1 MEFVETNNRP
11 YRSGP
16 KWTLIFIGIAI
27 AGFIIQ
33 FITGPGIWQYFA
45 FIPEHAITRPWTFI
59 TTIFL
64 HADINH
70 LFFNMFMLFA
80 FGINLERLL
89 GKNKFLIIFLVSGIL
104 GNIGYWITTGNYSIP
119 AIGASGAV
127 YGLMGTLAILAPFMK
142 FYVWGLVPVPMIVLT
157 ALYAIGD
164 IFGLFTPSNIAH
176 GAHIAGLI
184 AGIAFGI
191 YLRPFFGYRRRNKD
205 IEL

>member
-70 LFFNMFMLFA
+70 LFFNMFMLSVSYTHLTLPT
-80 FGINLERLL
+80 IRL
-89 GKNKFLIIFLVSGIL
+89 V
-104 GNIGYWITTGNYSIP
+104 
-119 AIGASGAV
+119 
-127 YGLMGTLAILAPFMK
+127 
-142 FYVWGLVPVPMIVLT
+142 
-157 ALYAIGD
+157 
-164 IFGLFTPSNIAH
+164 
-176 GAHIAGLI
+176 
-184 AGIAFGI
+184 
-191 YLRPFFGYRRRNKD
+191 
-205 IEL
+205 